1 MIDPCPEEHEYDPYK
16 DCRPLKPQG
25 YSVEYC
31 NKGTWQTVSTGFKT
45 KTAALK
51 SVDYDLL
58 YYRVINE
65 YGAVV

>member
-1 MIDPCPEEHEYDPYK
+1 MLKTAEDFLEVDPYR
-16 DCRPLKPQG
+16 DCWPLQS
-25 YSVEYC
+25 YSVQYC
-31 NKGTWQTVSTGFKT
+31 NKGQWSTVSEGFMT